1 MILTL
6 IHNKYR
12 IFFVMRYGDFYRVIE
27 FHDDVIKKI
36 DDAISNM
43 DLQIEKSL
51 LVKEGSSV
59 RDNNLRISK
68 HAWIKEVSF
77 CKSFYDFGQKINKLC
92 QWNFDIKGIE
102 PIQFGIYGEGGKY
115 DWHVDQTRKPLKG
128 SVRKISMT
136 LFMNNPNEYEG
147 GEFDLELFNPEK
159 KPRYETF
166 KLKKGSAI
174 FFQSDRWH
182 RVRPVSSGM
191 RKSLVAWYSGP
202 TFK

>member
-1 MILTL
+1 MQ
-6 IHNKYR
+6 
-12 IFFVMRYGDFYRVIE
+12 YGDFYKIIE
-27 FHDDVIKKI
+27 FHEDVIKKI
-36 DDAISNM
+36 DNAILNM
-43 DLQIEKSL
+43 DLKIEKSL
-51 LVKEGSSV
+51 LNEDSLSG
-59 RDNNLRISK
+59 RDPKLRISNQ
-68 HAWIKEVSF
+68 AWINEASF

-115 DWHVDQTRKPLKG
+115 DWHVDQSNKPFKG

-136 LFMNNPNEYEG
+136 LFMNNPDEYEG

-159 KPRYETF
+159 KPRFVTF

-182 RVRPVSSGM
+182 RVRPVRLGV

-202 TFK
+202 PFR